1 MGPFPRWA
9 LTTPVPGDKRTAV
22 PFACLRLSLG
32 GPWGAAVLGGAD
44 NAGVSKALVCRQH
57 GVTFACLRLSLGG
70 PRGAAVSGGRL
81 RFVAEEED
89 AGGQGPFACS
99 ALTTPVLARHSVE

>member
-1 MGPFPRWA
+1 MSAWSSGGLGPCARGGPCARWA
-9 LTTPVPGDKRTAV
+9 LTTPVPV
-22 PFACLRLSLG
+22 RLLSV
-32 GPWGAAVLGGAD
+32 ASTV
-44 NAGVSKALVCRQH
+44 
-57 GVTFACLRLSLGG
+57 VTFACLRLSLGG

-81 RFVAEEED
+81 RFVAKEED